1 MVGMLIRRS
10 SLILAFWALA
20 VLGVQVQ
27 ATVPKPN
34 PGNQATAILVQKLL
48 QDHHFAG
55 KPPSEEKA
63 REWIRAYME
72 AHL

>member
-1 MVGMLIRRS
+1 MGAWAAMVLVAAS
-10 SLILAFWALA
+10 AL
-20 VLGVQVQ
+20 

-55 KPPSEEKA
+55 KPLTEDKA

-72 AHL
+72 ALDYNH